1 MHLDWRTSKYKGKV
15 YKSYGIA
22 ESYREGNKVK
32 KKRIF
37 SLGKLTDAQADKIRL
52 ICKVVS
58 NPDEQVTT
66 LANIVAQECVS
77 YLDVAV
83 VNQLWETWQLSEAF
97 TFDVTRGLLSTDSV
111 AKILVINRCLEPCS
125 HYSVPR
131 WIRTTALPEI
141 LGENVLALND
151 DKIYYE
157 LSKIQQNQP
166 AIETQARRVAPC
178 LTYRHASAPE

>member
-22 ESYREGNKVK
+22 ESYRQGGKVK
-32 KKRIF
+32 KKRLVT
-37 SLGKLTDAQADKIRL
+37 LGKLTDEQAAKIRL
-52 ICKVVS
+52 ICKVIS

-83 VNQLWETWQLSEAF
+83 VNQLWETWQLSDAF
-97 TFDVTRGLLSTDSV
+97 SFEITKGELPTDLV

-125 HYSVPR
+125 HYSVLVC
-131 WIRTTALPEI
+131 IKTIALPQI
-141 LGENVLALND
+141 LGENVLELND
-151 DKIYYE
+151 DKIYCE
-157 LSKIQQNQP
+157 LSKIQQNQS
-166 AIETQARRVAPC
+166 AIE
-178 LTYRHASAPE
+178 SF